1 MRPYVLLKC
10 AMSVDGYLDDASPD
24 RLLLSGPEDFARVD
38 LERAEMDAILV
49 GATTIRKD
57 NPRLMVRSDQ
67 LRQERM
73 ERGLPETPVKVTLTA
88 SGNLDPALPF
98 FTTGDAQKVVY
109 TTDSGLG
116 LAQQRLGKVADV
128 VSCGDPVDLSVLL
141 EDLFSRGIRRLM
153 VEGGATVHTQFL
165 TAGLADE
172 LQLSVAP
179 FFVGD
184 SRAVRFV
191 GDGHFPFNVSRRMV
205 LAEVAQHGD
214 CALLRYL
221 LP

>member
-1 MRPYVLLKC
+1 
-10 AMSVDGYLDDASPD
+10 MSVDGYLDDASPE

-49 GATTIRKD
+49 GANTIRKD
-57 NPRLMVRSDQ
+57 NPRLMVRSSQ
-67 LRQERM
+67 LQEERVQ
-73 ERGLPETPVKVTLTA
+73 RGLTATPVKVTLTA
-88 SGNLDPALPF
+88 TGNLDPSMPF
-98 FTTGDAQKVVY
+98 FTTGDALKLVY
-109 TTDSGLG
+109 TTISGYE
-116 LAQQRLGKVADV
+116 VAAPKLEAVATV
-128 VSCGDPVDLSVLL
+128 VRCGEPLDLEFMLD
-141 EDLFSRGIRRLM
+141 DLFQRGIRRLM
-153 VEGGATVHTQFL
+153 VEGGSTVHTQLL

-172 LQLSVAP
+172 LQISVAP

-191 GDGHFPFNVSRRMV
+191 GEGVFPFSAGRRMV